1 MNSEIM
7 LLFPETCHY
16 EYAFNLASSFPI
28 LFLLLAYKGRLHHTR
43 SGSTLP
49 PTMFLVTKIIK
60 TGPISSFIHVSP
72 LCVETEL
79 VRSGTS
85 FAQRSLL
92 LQIGIDGTPMATT
105 VGHI

>member
-1 MNSEIM
+1 M

-28 LFLLLAYKGRLHHTR
+28 LFHLLAYKGRLHHTR
-43 SGSTLP
+43 SAINLTTNHVLGDQNHQDRAHL
-49 PTMFLVTKIIK
+49 FIH
-60 TGPISSFIHVSP
+60 SFIHVSP
-72 LCVETEL
+72 LWVETEL

-85 FAQRSLL
+85 FAQLSLL

-105 VGHI
+105 IGHI